1 MLNVQHADVYTDFN
15 GLAKLKTEAKEKT
28 PEAIKEVAKQFE
40 SIFLSRVLK
49 TMRQA
54 KLAEDI
60 MGSDQSQFYRDMYD
74 QQLAVHLS
82 GDPGI
87 GLADLIVK
95 QLSPEKAN
103 HEGHQ
108 EIDDYLNR
116 SISTANASKPQQTK
130 SAGIMSDGRSEKA
143 DLKEFSLTTI
153 SIPEQTAVFSDKL
166 ESRVEKNSL
175 KTIEDLPINSSKDQF
190 VERLL
195 PFAEKAAEALGV
207 DAKVIIAQAA
217 LETGW
222 GRAVIKNRQGESSY
236 NLFNIKANKAW
247 KGKQTRIATL
257 EFEGGVAK
265 KQMAGFRSYSSYED
279 SFNDY
284 VNFIQSNP
292 RYSKALTV
300 VAKPEQYMHE
310 LQQAGYATDPNY
322 ANKVMKIYQSKTLS
336 SAETTLQI
344 AHNDA
349 K

>member
-1 MLNVQHADVYTDFN
+1 MLNVKHADVYTDFN

-54 KLAEDI
+54 KLAEDV
-60 MGSDQSQFYRDMYD
+60 MGSDQSDFYRDMYD

-95 QLSPEKAN
+95 QLSPEKEN
-103 HEGHQ
+103 HNEPQ
-108 EIDDYLNR
+108 QIDDYLNR
-116 SISTANASKPQQTK
+116 SIGTANVTKAPLSKIGSSGK
-130 SAGIMSDGRSEKA
+130 DESIDSKA
-143 DLKEFSLTTI
+143 PSLI
-153 SIPEQTAVFSDKL
+153 SISLPKQIHVVNDEENSKI
-166 ESRVEKNSL
+166 EKSTL
-175 KTIEDLPINSSKDQF
+175 KTTEDLPINSTQEQF
-190 VERLL
+190 INQLI
-195 PFAEKAAEALGV
+195 PYAEKAAKTLGV
-207 DAKVIIAQAA
+207 DAKVLVAQAA

-222 GRAVIKNRQGESSY
+222 GKSVIKNKKGESSH

-247 KGKQTRIATL
+247 KGKQTRVSTL

-265 KQMAGFRSYSSYED
+265 KQMAGFRSYSSYQE

-284 VNFIQSNP
+284 VNFIQQNP
-292 RYSKALTV
+292 RYSTALTV
-300 VAKPEQYMHE
+300 VEKPGRYMHE
-310 LQQAGYATDPNY
+310 LQRAGYATDPNY
-322 ANKVMKIYQSKTLS
+322 ANKVMKIYQSKALS
-336 SAETTLQI
+336 SAEPSLQV
-344 AHNDA
+344 AQNDA

>member
-95 QLSPEKAN
+95 QLNPDKPN
-103 HEGHQ
+103 YDNHQ

-116 SISTANASKPQQTK
+116 SISTSNAKKP
-130 SAGIMSDGRSEKA
+130 KA
-143 DLKEFSLTTI
+143 AKIEDSTEDRPDENSDLKNLVLTTI
-153 SIPEQTAVFSDKL
+153 SLPKQNDIV
-166 ESRVEKNSL
+166 N
-175 KTIEDLPINSSKDQF
+175 IEDKKQIEKSNLKSIQTLPINSTKEQF
-190 VERLL
+190 IQHLL
-195 PFAEKAAEALGV
+195 PYAEKAAESLGV
-207 DAKVIIAQAA
+207 DAKVLVAQAA

-222 GRAVIKNRQGESSY
+222 GKSVIKNKQGESSH

-247 KGKQTRIATL
+247 KGKQTRVSTL

-265 KQMAGFRSYSSYED
+265 KQMAGFRSYTSYEE

-284 VNFIQSNP
+284 VNFIQRNP

-300 VAKPEQYMHE
+300 VEKPEKYMHE
-310 LQQAGYATDPNY
+310 LQRAGYATDPNY
-322 ANKVMKIYQSKTLS
+322 AKKVMSIYQSKALS
-336 SAETTLQI
+336 TAESSVQL